1 MNDEIVIQLQEQGI
15 AAPSTTQ
22 LHGRTAIRVN
32 HRTARK
38 DLDILLSEIVRI
50 AASPEVAAV
59 RKAAEGAP
67 PS

>member
-22 LHGRTAIRVN
+22 LQGRTAIRVN
-32 HRTARK
+32 ITNHRTARQ

-59 RKAAEGAP
+59 RDAAQKA
-67 PS
+67 